1 MGMRGAR
8 VPHREKGAC
17 MHYVESPHRLPY
29 EAGSSILQV
38 SVGCTY
44 NRCRFCSL
52 CRKPGK
58 EFRVSPRSEIEEDLS
73 ELASY
78 TFRRPRIYLYGG
90 NPFGI
95 DPAELVEVL
104 ELIHEKLPE
113 VRSIGGFARVAD
125 IAARSDEE
133 LRTWARLGVDD
144 VSIGAESGF
153 DPALRYMR
161 KPNTAADLERQCA
174 RLDAAGIGYTLFY
187 LAGMAGAGACSQ
199 AAAASAEVFRRIN
212 PKRINIMT
220 MTVFDDAD
228 LAADVAAGDFT
239 PASEHEILAELRDF
253 IVGLEGCTSLVEAGH
268 DTNMVKFDGVL
279 PRDREKM
286 AAYLDS
292 RIACMNERGMSLLR
306 SRMRSL

>member
-1 MGMRGAR
+1 MRGAR

-174 RLDAAGIGYTLFY
+174 RLGAAGIGYTLFY

-212 PKRINIMT
+212 PKRISIMT

-253 IVGLEGCTSLVEAGH
+253 IAGLEGCTSLVEAGH

-286 AAYLDS
+286 TAYLDS
-292 RIACMNERGMSLLR
+292 RIACMNEESMSRLR
-306 SRMRSL
+306 ARMRSL

>member
-1 MGMRGAR
+1 
-8 VPHREKGAC
+8 

-253 IVGLEGCTSLVEAGH
+253 IAGLEGCTSLVEAGH

-292 RIACMNERGMSLLR
+292 RIACMNEESMSRLR
-306 SRMRSL
+306 ARMRSL

>member
-1 MGMRGAR
+1 
-8 VPHREKGAC
+8 

-253 IVGLEGCTSLVEAGH
+253 IAGLEGCTSLVEAGH

-286 AAYLDS
+286 TAYLDS
-292 RIACMNERGMSLLR
+292 RIACMNEESMSRLR
-306 SRMRSL
+306 ARMRSL

>member
-1 MGMRGAR
+1 MRGAQ

-253 IVGLEGCTSLVEAGH
+253 IAGLEGCTSLVEAGH

-286 AAYLDS
+286 TAYLDS
-292 RIACMNERGMSLLR
+292 RIACMNEESMSRLR
-306 SRMRSL
+306 ARMRSL

>member
-1 MGMRGAR
+1 MRGAR

-292 RIACMNERGMSLLR
+292 RIACMNEESMSRLR
-306 SRMRSL
+306 ARMRSL

>member
-1 MGMRGAR
+1 
-8 VPHREKGAC
+8 

-187 LAGMAGAGACSQ
+187 LAGMAGTGACSQ

-253 IVGLEGCTSLVEAGH
+253 IAGLEGCTSLVEAGH

-292 RIACMNERGMSLLR
+292 RIACMNEESMSRLR
-306 SRMRSL
+306 ARMRSL

>member
-1 MGMRGAR
+1 
-8 VPHREKGAC
+8 

-52 CRKPGK
+52 CKKPGK
-58 EFRVSPRSEIEEDLS
+58 EFRVSPRSEIEEDLA

-78 TFRRPRIYLYGG
+78 TFRRPRVYLYGG

-95 DPAELVEVL
+95 GQSELVDIL
-104 ELIHEKLPE
+104 ELVREKLPE
-113 VRSIGGFARVAD
+113 VRSIGGFARIAD
-125 IAARSDEE
+125 VAARSDEE
-133 LRTWARLGVDD
+133 LRAWARLGVDD
-144 VSIGAESGF
+144 ISIGAESGF
-153 DPALRYMR
+153 DPALKYMR
-161 KPNTAADLERQCA
+161 KPNTAVDLVRQCA
-174 RLDAAGIGYTLFY
+174 RLDEAGISYTLFY
-187 LAGMAGAGACSQ
+187 LAGMAGAGACAQ

-228 LAADVAAGDFT
+228 LAADVASGTFT

-253 IVGLEGCTSLVEAGH
+253 IAGLEGCTSLIEAGH

-286 AAYLDS
+286 TAYLDS
-292 RIACMNERGMSLLR
+292 RIACMNEDAMRRLR

>member
-1 MGMRGAR
+1 
-8 VPHREKGAC
+8 

-292 RIACMNERGMSLLR
+292 RIACMNERGMSRLR
-306 SRMRSL
+306 ARMRSL

>member
-1 MGMRGAR
+1 MRGAR

-253 IVGLEGCTSLVEAGH
+253 IAGLEGCTSLVEAGH

>member
-1 MGMRGAR
+1 MRGAR

-144 VSIGAESGF
+144 VSIGAESGY

-253 IVGLEGCTSLVEAGH
+253 IAGLEGCTSLVEAGH

-292 RIACMNERGMSLLR
+292 RIACMNEESMSRLR
-306 SRMRSL
+306 ARMRSL

>member
-1 MGMRGAR
+1 MRGAR

-113 VRSIGGFARVAD
+113 ARSIGGFARVAD

-174 RLDAAGIGYTLFY
+174 RLGAAGIGYTLFY

-253 IVGLEGCTSLVEAGH
+253 IAGLEGCTSLVEAGH

-286 AAYLDS
+286 TAYLDS
-292 RIACMNERGMSLLR
+292 RIACMNEESMSRLR
-306 SRMRSL
+306 ARMRSL

>member
-1 MGMRGAR
+1 MRGAR

>member
-1 MGMRGAR
+1 MRGAR

-174 RLDAAGIGYTLFY
+174 RLGAAGIGYTLFY

-253 IVGLEGCTSLVEAGH
+253 IAGLEGCTSLVEAGH

-292 RIACMNERGMSLLR
+292 RIACMNEESMSRLR
-306 SRMRSL
+306 ARMRSL

>member
-1 MGMRGAR
+1 MRGAR

-253 IVGLEGCTSLVEAGH
+253 IAGLEGCTSLVEAGH

-286 AAYLDS
+286 TAYLDS
-292 RIACMNERGMSLLR
+292 RIACMNEESMSRLR
-306 SRMRSL
+306 ARMRSL

>member
-1 MGMRGAR
+1 MRGAR

-253 IVGLEGCTSLVEAGH
+253 IAGLEGCTSLVEAGH

-286 AAYLDS
+286 TAYLDS

>member
-1 MGMRGAR
+1 MRGAR

-174 RLDAAGIGYTLFY
+174 RLGAAGIGYTLFY

-253 IVGLEGCTSLVEAGH
+253 IAGLEGCTSLVEAGH

-286 AAYLDS
+286 TAYLDS
-292 RIACMNERGMSLLR
+292 RIACMNEESMSRLR
-306 SRMRSL
+306 ARMRSL

>member
-1 MGMRGAR
+1 MRGTR

-253 IVGLEGCTSLVEAGH
+253 IAGLEGCTSLVEAGH

-292 RIACMNERGMSLLR
+292 RIACMNEESMSRLR
-306 SRMRSL
+306 ARMRSL

>member
-1 MGMRGAR
+1 
-8 VPHREKGAC
+8 

-228 LAADVAAGDFT
+228 IAADVAAGDFT

-253 IVGLEGCTSLVEAGH
+253 IAGLEGCTSLVEAGH

-286 AAYLDS
+286 TAYLDS
-292 RIACMNERGMSLLR
+292 RIACMNEESMSRLR
-306 SRMRSL
+306 ARMRSL

>member
-1 MGMRGAR
+1 MRGAR

-228 LAADVAAGDFT
+228 LAADVAAGDFA

-253 IVGLEGCTSLVEAGH
+253 IAGLEGCTSLVEAGH

-286 AAYLDS
+286 TAYLDS
-292 RIACMNERGMSLLR
+292 RIACMNEESMSRLR
-306 SRMRSL
+306 ARMRSL

>member
-1 MGMRGAR
+1 
-8 VPHREKGAC
+8 

-292 RIACMNERGMSLLR
+292 RIACMNEESMSRLR
-306 SRMRSL
+306 ARMRSL

>member
-1 MGMRGAR
+1 MRGAR

-58 EFRVSPRSEIEEDLS
+58 EFRVSPRSEIEEDIS

-292 RIACMNERGMSLLR
+292 RIACMNEESMSRLR
-306 SRMRSL
+306 ARMRSL

>member
-1 MGMRGAR
+1 
-8 VPHREKGAC
+8 

-174 RLDAAGIGYTLFY
+174 RLGAAGIGYTLFY

-253 IVGLEGCTSLVEAGH
+253 IAGLEGCTSLVEAGH

-286 AAYLDS
+286 TAYLDS
-292 RIACMNERGMSLLR
+292 RIACMNEESMSRLR
-306 SRMRSL
+306 ARMRSL

>member
-1 MGMRGAR
+1 
-8 VPHREKGAC
+8 

-253 IVGLEGCTSLVEAGH
+253 IAGLEGCTSLVEAGH

-279 PRDREKM
+279 PRDRGKM
-286 AAYLDS
+286 TAYLDS
-292 RIACMNERGMSLLR
+292 RIACMNEESMSRLR
-306 SRMRSL
+306 ARMRSL

>member
-1 MGMRGAR
+1 MRGAR

-58 EFRVSPRSEIEEDLS
+58 EFRVSPRSEIEEDLD

-220 MTVFDDAD
+220 MTVFNDAD

-253 IVGLEGCTSLVEAGH
+253 IAGLEGCTSLVEAGH

-279 PRDREKM
+279 PRDRQKM

-292 RIACMNERGMSLLR
+292 RIACMSERGMSLLR

>member
-1 MGMRGAR
+1 M
-8 VPHREKGAC
+8 
-17 MHYVESPHRLPY
+17 
-29 EAGSSILQV
+29 
-38 SVGCTY
+38 
-44 NRCRFCSL
+44 
-52 CRKPGK
+52 
-58 EFRVSPRSEIEEDLS
+58 
-73 ELASY
+73 
-78 TFRRPRIYLYGG
+78 
-90 NPFGI
+90 
-95 DPAELVEVL
+95 
-104 ELIHEKLPE
+104 
-113 VRSIGGFARVAD
+113 RSIGGFARVAD

-174 RLDAAGIGYTLFY
+174 RLGAAGIGYTLFY

-253 IVGLEGCTSLVEAGH
+253 IAGLEGCTSLVEAGH

-286 AAYLDS
+286 TAYLDS
-292 RIACMNERGMSLLR
+292 RIACMNEESMSRLR
-306 SRMRSL
+306 ARMRSL

>member
-1 MGMRGAR
+1 MRGAR

-58 EFRVSPRSEIEEDLS
+58 EFRVSPRSEIEEDLD

-253 IVGLEGCTSLVEAGH
+253 IAGLEGCTSLVEAGH

>member
-1 MGMRGAR
+1 MRGAR

-187 LAGMAGAGACSQ
+187 LAGMAGTGACSQ

-253 IVGLEGCTSLVEAGH
+253 IAGLEGCTSLVEAGH

-292 RIACMNERGMSLLR
+292 RIACMNEESMSRLR
-306 SRMRSL
+306 ARMRSL

>member
-1 MGMRGAR
+1 MRGAR

-253 IVGLEGCTSLVEAGH
+253 IAGLEGCTSLVEAGH

-292 RIACMNERGMSLLR
+292 RIACMNEESMSRLR
-306 SRMRSL
+306 ARMRSL

>member
-1 MGMRGAR
+1 MRGAR

-133 LRTWARLGVDD
+133 LRTWSRLGVDD

-253 IVGLEGCTSLVEAGH
+253 IAGLEGCTSLVEAGH

-286 AAYLDS
+286 TAYLDS
-292 RIACMNERGMSLLR
+292 RIACMNEESMSRLR
-306 SRMRSL
+306 ARMRSL

>member
-1 MGMRGAR
+1 MRGAQ

-161 KPNTAADLERQCA
+161 KPNTAADLEWQCA

-253 IVGLEGCTSLVEAGH
+253 IAGLEGCTSLVEAGH

-286 AAYLDS
+286 TAYLDS
-292 RIACMNERGMSLLR
+292 RIACMNEESMSRLR
-306 SRMRSL
+306 ARMRSL

>member
-1 MGMRGAR
+1 MGMRGTR

-292 RIACMNERGMSLLR
+292 RIACMNEESMSRLR
-306 SRMRSL
+306 ARMRSL

>member
-1 MGMRGAR
+1 MRGAR

-58 EFRVSPRSEIEEDLS
+58 EFRVSPRSEIEEDLD

-125 IAARSDEE
+125 IAARRDEE

-220 MTVFDDAD
+220 MTVFNDAD

-253 IVGLEGCTSLVEAGH
+253 IAGLEGCTSLVEAGH

-279 PRDREKM
+279 PRDRQKM

-292 RIACMNERGMSLLR
+292 RIACMSERGMSLLR

>member
-1 MGMRGAR
+1 
-8 VPHREKGAC
+8 

-52 CRKPGK
+52 CKKPGK
-58 EFRVSPRSEIEEDLS
+58 EFRVSPRSEIEEDLA

-78 TFRRPRIYLYGG
+78 TFRRPRVYLYGG

-95 DPAELVEVL
+95 GQSELVDIL
-104 ELIHEKLPE
+104 ELVREKLPE
-113 VRSIGGFARVAD
+113 VRSIGGFARIAD
-125 IAARSDEE
+125 VAARSDEE
-133 LRTWARLGVDD
+133 LRAWARLGVDD
-144 VSIGAESGF
+144 ISIGAESGF
-153 DPALRYMR
+153 DPALKYMR
-161 KPNTAADLERQCA
+161 KPNTAADLVRQCA
-174 RLDAAGIGYTLFY
+174 RLDEAGISYTLFY
-187 LAGMAGAGACSQ
+187 LAGMAGAGACAQ
-199 AAAASAEVFRRIN
+199 AATASAEVFRRIN

-228 LAADVAAGDFT
+228 LAADVASGTFT

-253 IVGLEGCTSLVEAGH
+253 IAGLEGCTSLIEAGH

-286 AAYLDS
+286 TAYLDS
-292 RIACMNERGMSLLR
+292 RIACMNEDAMRRLR

>member
-1 MGMRGAR
+1 
-8 VPHREKGAC
+8 

-174 RLDAAGIGYTLFY
+174 RLVAAGIGYTLFY

-292 RIACMNERGMSLLR
+292 RIACMNEESMSRLR
-306 SRMRSL
+306 ARMRSL

>member
-1 MGMRGAR
+1 
-8 VPHREKGAC
+8 

-253 IVGLEGCTSLVEAGH
+253 IAGLEGCTSLVEAGH

-292 RIACMNERGMSLLR
+292 RIACMNEESMSRLR
-306 SRMRSL
+306 ACMRSL

>member
-1 MGMRGAR
+1 
-8 VPHREKGAC
+8 

-58 EFRVSPRSEIEEDLS
+58 EFRVSPRSEIEEDIS

-253 IVGLEGCTSLVEAGH
+253 IAGLEGCTSLVEAGH

-292 RIACMNERGMSLLR
+292 RIACMNEESMSRLR
-306 SRMRSL
+306 ARMRSL

>member
-1 MGMRGAR
+1 M
-8 VPHREKGAC
+8 
-17 MHYVESPHRLPY
+17 
-29 EAGSSILQV
+29 
-38 SVGCTY
+38 
-44 NRCRFCSL
+44 
-52 CRKPGK
+52 
-58 EFRVSPRSEIEEDLS
+58 
-73 ELASY
+73 
-78 TFRRPRIYLYGG
+78 
-90 NPFGI
+90 
-95 DPAELVEVL
+95 L

-253 IVGLEGCTSLVEAGH
+253 IAGLEGCTSLVEAGH

-286 AAYLDS
+286 TAYLDS
-292 RIACMNERGMSLLR
+292 RIACMNEESMSRLR
-306 SRMRSL
+306 ARMRSL